1 MFPQYHRTFISSNRY
16 NNNRYHHHFYA
27 ISWLD
32 FLNFQHKSADL
43 FFFFQNIRQNDKVI
57 LYISSTWAAFFF
69 FWVAFFQQIRVKKIW
84 LSPMCSQSNSQC
96 FKVVL
101 SFSPIDIAGPTQR
114 HSNFLYKIY
123 LSLRACKVSFI
134 FSIGKAQSLPKNNKN
149 NKKLRC
155 NPIKLIQRWINN
167 YPRKNPEKR
176 AWFQLEEKPQ
186 ELASQGRTIMDIIN
200 LSVKSG
206 D

>member
-1 MFPQYHRTFISSNRY
+1 LVLLWLWNKPFFFCLGRWFLFWLKCSHQVPNVFPQYHRTFISSNRY

-96 FKVVL
+96 FLQDVPNNTKL
-101 SFSPIDIAGPTQR
+101 LIPYAF
-114 HSNFLYKIY
+114 
-123 LSLRACKVSFI
+123 
-134 FSIGKAQSLPKNNKN
+134 AQSCPLFFTYRYSWANTKALQLPIQNLPILKSLQSVIYFFYWEGPIIA
-149 NKKLRC
+149 KK
-155 NPIKLIQRWINN
+155 
-167 YPRKNPEKR
+167 
-176 AWFQLEEKPQ
+176 
-186 ELASQGRTIMDIIN
+186 
-200 LSVKSG
+200 
-206 D
+206 